1 MSEYLTDSVYLF
13 KNNRM
18 PDKAIFIG
26 QMEVILKV
34 LETPLTENELRADTD
49 FLWEPLQTASAVRKL
64 QGYGNLI
71 KRLQAVAKTE
81 QTYRRLLKEEQ
92 KSDAPQS

>member
-1 MSEYLTDSVYLF
+1 
-13 KNNRM
+13 M
-18 PDKAIFIG
+18 PDKSIFIG

-34 LETPLTENELRADTD
+34 LETPLTENDLRADAD

-71 KRLQAVAKTE
+71 KRLHAVSKSE

-92 KSDAPQS
+92 TPQS